1 MATKIKAHNLH
12 TDVKAILD
20 SKATTTQLA
29 AKADISALAGKAD
42 SDTVV
47 AALANKLTAV
57 EEYTFFGLRTR
68 VAEAMMFDNSIWF
81 SGPYEYFDQQI
92 SHGIKDSAF
101 DLIFYNMGDFQ
112 QGRGGNVRFTHPAAG
127 YGATGK
133 THLLIDKN
141 DDFAV
146 VTSGHVRLVE
156 DSRSITLGADS
167 DFTITHDGTNNIIN
181 SIGPGDLFI
190 QDAGV
195 SKLALDASG
204 IIVYGSHRVVG
215 DVTVT
220 GAIQST
226 ASGTPTIT
234 SASNII
240 FNADSGNGII
250 NFSGSKIINIANP
263 IDSQDAASKSY
274 VDSANY
280 KDSDVD
286 THLNTSTATVG
297 EVLSWSGTDYNWV
310 SQSGGASG
318 GSTTVNTIYVDSDIK
333 MLDTGAILTITPSG
347 SGVDPYTGQTVT
359 WPEQN
364 RFEKKVETLSWGAG
378 LYAMFFHGMINPVP
392 IYSNTN
398 KLLSADITIHI
409 ATYGINSANSG
420 YDSDFADS
428 QIIQGHLMHNHTT
441 ATFTQTSNVCT
452 DPGVNLINL
461 STSISSGG
469 VSLDFQ
475 MAQEKL
481 TRYTV
486 HSRAAMQLNNV

>member
-12 TDVKAILD
+12 TDVKNILD
-20 SKATTTQLA
+20 GKATTTQLA
-29 AKADISALAGKAD
+29 AKADISALAAKAD

-47 AALANKLTAV
+47 AALANKLTIELDYLGRPTV
-57 EEYTFFGLRTR
+57 RQDLLL
-68 VAEAMMFDNSIWF
+68 
-81 SGPYEYFDQQI
+81 
-92 SHGIKDSAF
+92 DSAIWLTGPSEWGYQAPATRIV
-101 DLIFYNMGDFQ
+101 DSAYNLQITTWGSVD
-112 QGRGGNVRFTHPAAG
+112 GRGGSVIFQSLVSGLGMQPILTIDRQDN
-127 YGATGK
+127 YGVSILGP
-133 THLLIDKN
+133 L
-141 DDFAV
+141 
-146 VTSGHVRLVE
+146 RLA

-181 SIGPGDLFI
+181 SVGSGDLFI

-263 IDSQDAASKSY
+263 IGAQDAAPKSY
-274 VDSANY
+274 VDSVNY

-286 THLNTSTATVG
+286 THLNTSAATVG

-333 MLDTGAILTITPSG
+333 MLGTGAILTITPSG
-347 SGVDPYTGQTVT
+347 SAVDPYTGQTFS

-364 RFEKKVETLSWGAG
+364 RFEKKVEYLGWGAG
-378 LYAMFFHGMINPVP
+378 LYSMFFHGMINPVP

-398 KLLSADITIHI
+398 ALLSADITIHI
-409 ATYGINSANSG
+409 ATYDLNSANTG

-441 ATFTQTSNVCT
+441 ATFTETSNVCT
-452 DPGVNLINL
+452 DPGVNLIIL
-461 STSISSGG
+461 STSISSSA

-475 MAQEKL
+475 MAQGKL

-486 HSRAAMQLNNV
+486 HSRSAMQLNV

>member
-29 AKADISALAGKAD
+29 AKADISALAAKTD

-47 AALANKLTAV
+47 AALANKLTIELDYLGRPTVRQDLLLDSA
-57 EEYTFFGLRTR
+57 
-68 VAEAMMFDNSIWF
+68 IWF
-81 SGPYEYFDQQI
+81 TGPTEWGYQQPSTRI
-92 SHGIKDSAF
+92 VDSA
-101 DLIFYNMGDFQ
+101 YNLQITTYGSVD
-112 QGRGGNVRFTHPAAG
+112 GRGGSVIFQSPVPYLGMQPILTIDRQDN
-127 YGATGK
+127 YGVSILGP
-133 THLLIDKN
+133 L
-141 DDFAV
+141 
-146 VTSGHVRLVE
+146 RLA
-156 DSRSITLGADS
+156 DSKSITLGADS

-195 SKLALDASG
+195 NKLALDANG

-215 DVTVT
+215 DVSVT

-263 IDSQDAASKSY
+263 IGAQDAASKSY
-274 VDSANY
+274 VDSVNY

-333 MLDTGAILTITPSG
+333 MLDTGAILTISPGG

-378 LYAMFFHGMINPVP
+378 LYAMFFHGMLYPVP
-392 IYSNTN
+392 IYSSTN